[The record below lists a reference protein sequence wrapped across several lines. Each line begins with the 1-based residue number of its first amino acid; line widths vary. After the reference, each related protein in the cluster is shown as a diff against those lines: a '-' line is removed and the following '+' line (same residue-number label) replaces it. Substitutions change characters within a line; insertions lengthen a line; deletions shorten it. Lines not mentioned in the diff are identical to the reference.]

1 MPKIGDHQRKEGKM
15 NRLLQI
21 ALILLLLIVAILQFM
36 AARGIFPHRVIQE
49 VCPVDAISMVNGKAV
64 IDSIK
69 CIGCGRCV
77 DGFLAIPQDQQMQDF
92 PQLQVALQSPK
103 AELNPTFSMPDDTPQ
118 TPPQAEVQKAEPSHA
133 PPKNQEAEESL
144 ADSTHQEAEE
154 SLADSLHQEDEQD
167 GYFVVDSR
175 TCISCSMCLRVCPV
189 GAISYVDGK
198 AYIDPELCINCGI
211 CAGSDPSLFQGCPVD
226 AIHPAQ
232 P

>member
-1 MPKIGDHQRKEGKM
+1 M

-144 ADSTHQEAEE
+144 ADS
-154 SLADSLHQEDEQD
+154 LHQEDEQD